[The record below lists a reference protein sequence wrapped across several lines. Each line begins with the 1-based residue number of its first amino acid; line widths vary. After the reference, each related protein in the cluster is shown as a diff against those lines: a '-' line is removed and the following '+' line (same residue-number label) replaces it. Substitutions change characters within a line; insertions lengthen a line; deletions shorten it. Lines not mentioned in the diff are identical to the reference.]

1 MLPVP
6 VLLLPRRLRRRGS
19 GVQHAT
25 GLKRQLKSS
34 PCPRARAARRA
45 GPRPAC
51 PKQLE
56 RLKLRLHLP
65 FTCSAAAGPARR
77 GLWPPAAESAR
88 PIEPTGRPGQMAARI
103 TARTAQA
110 RRLVAARVVPGPAA
124 GESESASRPQLPV
137 TLPGPDPARKGAWV
151 ARFEPRGRSASG
163 PIGPVR
169 LGSTIRGMD
178 RLSRTNCSQRSV
190 THLLRPPSALASAPG
205 RPRLNSGTTSYTYHH
220 FADALKL
227 RRTP

>member
-19 GVQHAT
+19 GVQRTT

-77 GLWPPAAESAR
+77 GLWPPAAVSAR

-137 TLPGPDPARKGAWV
+137 TVPGPDPARKGAWV

-163 PIGPVR
+163 P
-169 LGSTIRGMD
+169 MD
-178 RLSRTNCSQRSV
+178 RGDSEAPYKEWIGSAGLTAVNALLPIFSV
-190 THLLRPPSALASAPG
+190 LPRPLPRHPDVLG
-205 RPRLNSGTTSYTYHH
+205 LIVVRPRIHITTSQMH
-220 FADALKL
+220 
-227 RRTP
+227 